1 MVDLGAPDGDG
12 WGGLGG
18 DAVAQASHIAL
29 WGGDLKVI
37 AGIRLKVWNDGLF
50 QPSVHLHLL
59 TVVLHLE
66 DGSRFSEQL
75 LVTLH
80 LSHTAAGLVRLEHVS
95 VSRIS
100 KQQLRYGIRGRHL
113 LFLN

>member
-12 WGGLGG
+12 RGGLGG
-18 DAVAQASHIAL
+18 DAVAQASHVTL

-37 AGIRLKVWNDGLF
+37 AGIRLKVRNDSLF

-66 DGSRFSEQL
+66 DEGRLAFSVQPPEL
-75 LVTLH
+75 
-80 LSHTAAGLVRLEHVS
+80 GIEF
-95 VSRIS
+95 
-100 KQQLRYGIRGRHL
+100 RY
-113 LFLN
+113 